1 MQQEEAVLK
10 YSLVEF
16 WLLRGEARRYFSRPS
31 AITDARTGPRLELEL
46 VVRDVLD
53 KIYH

>member
-16 WLLRGEARRYFSRPS
+16 RLVSARAGYFSRPS
-31 AITDARTGPRLELEL
+31 EITDARTGPRPELEL